1 MTEAQYF
8 QKRPVV
14 VRAKEWTGNNL
25 GELELFSG
33 GKVRLENDI
42 LCIQTAEGQKTA
54 SIGDMIIKGMI
65 GELYPCDPEVFRMM
79 YEEVY

>member
-25 GELELFSG
+25 GELQLFSG
-33 GKVRLENDI
+33 GKVRLESEV
-42 LCIQTAEGQKTA
+42 LCIQTEEGQKTA
-54 SIGDMIIKGMI
+54 SIGDMIVKGMV
-65 GELYPCDPEVFRMM
+65 GEVYPCTPEFFRMT